1 MTTEQHRGIPSLTY
15 EIGTGGAYD
24 PGLYN
29 ADLAPVPANRRT
41 WNWVHYAALWIGM
54 AICIPTYTLASSLVD
69 GGWSWQAAVGS
80 IVLGNLIV
88 LLPIALNAEA
98 GTRYGIPFPVF
109 ARAAFGVVGANIPAL
124 LRAIVA
130 CGWFGIQTWIGG
142 FAIFKLLEALW
153 PGIATL
159 PQVLPNW
166 VGLGTGELICF
177 AIFWAIQVAIV
188 LRGMESIKFLE
199 TWGSPFL
206 LVIGVALLGW
216 AYVKAGGWGP
226 MLADPA
232 PVAERTGPA
241 LGILGAGL
249 TSAVAFW
256 GTMALSIPDFSRYA
270 KSQRD
275 QVIGQAVGLPVTMAL
290 FAFIGAAVTNATVV
304 IFGTRI
310 SDPIALLARI
320 GGPAMVIVSMV
331 GLTVATLTTNIAANV
346 VSPANAFSNVAPSRI
361 SFRKGA
367 LITAAI
373 GVLMF
378 PWKLYNDA
386 AAYIFTWLIGYGALL
401 GPVAGIMIADY
412 FLIRRRLLRPDA
424 LFLRDRQYE
433 YTGGVNLVAVTALIL
448 GVLPNLPGFLG
459 ALGAIDAPD
468 WAVSVYQWAWFVGL
482 LISGV
487 LHLIGMRLFYPGH
500 QVKGPPALADTLIYS
515 SHTGQAISTETGEE
529 KIP

>member
-1 MTTEQHRGIPSLTY
+1 MNTEQFRNPSLTY
-15 EIGTGGAYD
+15 EIGRGGAYD

-29 ADLAPVPANRRT
+29 ADLAPVPQNERT
-41 WNWVHYAALWIGM
+41 WRWHHFAALWVGM
-54 AICIPTYTLASSLVD
+54 AITIPTYTLASSLID

-80 IVLGNLIV
+80 IVLGNFIV

-98 GTRYGIPFPVF
+98 GTRYGIPFPVL
-109 ARAAFGVVGANIPAL
+109 ARASFGVMGANIPAL

-142 FAIFKLLEALW
+142 FAIFKMLEALW
-153 PGIATL
+153 PGIASL
-159 PQVLPNW
+159 PPVLPASI
-166 VGLGTGELICF
+166 GLGTGELICF
-177 AIFWAIQVAIV
+177 TIFWLMQVAIV

-206 LVIGVALLGW
+206 LIIGVALLAW
-216 AYVKAGGWGP
+216 AWVQAGGWGP
-226 MLADPA
+226 MLTNPA
-232 PVAERTGPA
+232 PTVERSGPA

-270 KSQRD
+270 RSQRD
-275 QVIGQAVGLPVTMAL
+275 QVIGQAVGLPATMAL

-320 GGPAMVIVSMV
+320 GGPAMVIVSMI

-346 VSPANAFSNVAPSRI
+346 VSPANAFSNMSPSKI

-367 LITAAI
+367 LITAGI

-386 AAYIFTWLIGYGALL
+386 SAYIFTWLIGYGALL

-412 FLIRRRLLRPDA
+412 FLIRKRVLRPDA

-433 YTGGVNLVAVTALIL
+433 YKGGFNPVAMAALIL
-448 GVLPNLPGFLG
+448 GVLPNFPGFLG
-459 ALGAIDAPD
+459 VIGAIDAPA
-468 WAVSVYQWAWFVGL
+468 WAERIYDWAWFVGFL
-482 LISGV
+482 TAGLV
-487 LHLIGMRLFYPGH
+487 HLIGMRTLYPDH
-500 QVKGPPALADTLIYS
+500 RVVGPPALADTLVFS
-515 SHTGQAISTETGEE
+515 SRTGQAISTKTGEE
-529 KIP
+529 QIP